1 MTNISLKHG
10 GGDICKPSCWWM
22 LWFSRI
28 SVSELCVV
36 GKPVI
41 FIPSPNVAEDHQTK
55 NARAIADKN
64 AAVLIKE
71 ADLDSQFKIQFDTLM
86 ISSDKRLELSK
97 NIKQLALVN
106 ATRDIADEVE
116 KLLKQ

>member
-1 MTNISLKHG
+1 MS
-10 GGDICKPSCWWM
+10 
-22 LWFSRI
+22 
-28 SVSELCVV
+28 
-36 GKPVI
+36 
-41 FIPSPNVAEDHQTK
+41 
-55 NARAIADKN
+55 
-64 AAVLIKE
+64 
-71 ADLDSQFKIQFDTLM
+71 SQFKIQFDTLM